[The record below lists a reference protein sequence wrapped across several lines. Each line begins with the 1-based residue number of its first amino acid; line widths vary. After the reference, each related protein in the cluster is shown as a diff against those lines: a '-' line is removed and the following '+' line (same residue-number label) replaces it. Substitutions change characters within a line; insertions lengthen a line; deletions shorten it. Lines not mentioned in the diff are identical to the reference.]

1 MVEIPKKEN
10 LEGRDEGMANQ
21 KQYISLKEAAKMSGY
36 SPDYV
41 GQLIR
46 AGKITGKQILSN
58 VAWVTTEDA
67 ILEYIQKEKGG
78 KVTAGPAPHK
88 IADIIFSPEGLART
102 YAIVAWVAIGFFG
115 LFIVFLIS
123 VFAISIDHSIDQKY
137 IQEAANES
145 SQ

>member
-1 MVEIPKKEN
+1 
-10 LEGRDEGMANQ
+10 
-21 KQYISLKEAAKMSGY
+21 MSGY

-67 ILEYIQKEKGG
+67 ILEYLQKEKGG
-78 KVTAGPAPHK
+78 KANAGPAPYK
-88 IADIIFSPEGLART
+88 VKDIIFSPEGLART
-102 YAIVAWVAIGFFG
+102 YAIVAWVGIGFFG